1 MAMTLNKAVLAWQG
15 QPNHFKG
22 KNVMTEKEIEK
33 ALKSTRNLFITG
45 PAGTGKTYLL
55 NKFIE
60 ETPNCLTCASTGIAA
75 VNIGGDTAH
84 RIFHIPVPSFEA
96 PSFAKGKK
104 GAITKAQLGV
114 IARADVIIIDEISM
128 LRSEAFKF
136 LIKVLHKAEKEKG
149 KKIRLIVVGDFSQ
162 LPPVVK
168 KTELKLFKKFGLDE
182 SGFVFTTQEWKS
194 CNFKVV
200 ELTEVKRQ
208 DNVEFVEIL
217 NQIRLGDIY
226 DLGYFDQFV
235 NANPDYENAVCICG
249 TNSEADRIN
258 QEYLDSLPGNAIAL
272 QSRKEGRCISGCVDD
287 VVVVKEGAKI
297 IFTAND
303 LIHKVYRNGTFGV
316 IEHVYGDD
324 VIVNIDGK
332 SYKIQRRDF
341 PIYTYSVCNGALS
354 KKELGTIHQFPF
366 RIGKAITIHKSQGQT
381 FDKVVISPEIFAPGQ
396 LYVALSRVRTP
407 EGLTLLRDIL
417 PEHLI
422 IDPTVQQFYD
432 NGYTWEVKKPKRAA
446 AKSKATG
453 STKKRSTTKKATAK
467 ASTKKSPTKS
477 KSTRAKSSAKTVK
490 SGSGTKKTVRK
501 TSTTAKKAP
510 STKKTVRKS
519 SSTKTTPKKAP
530 MRSKTPRTTS
540 KSKAPATKKK
550 TVAKRTTSRTKTAKS
565 KTSKK

>member
-1 MAMTLNKAVLAWQG
+1 
-15 QPNHFKG
+15 
-22 KNVMTEKEIEK
+22 MTEKEIEK

-60 ETPNCLTCASTGIAA
+60 ETPNVLTCASTGIAA

-128 LRSEAFKF
+128 LRSEAFK
-136 LIKVLHKAEKEKG
+136 LLVKVLHKAEKEKG

-249 TNSEADRIN
+249 TNAEADRIN

-287 VVVVKEGAKI
+287 VIVVKEGAKI

-303 LIHKVYRNGTFGV
+303 LIHKTYRNGTFGV
-316 IEHVYGDD
+316 IEHVYGDN
-324 VIVNIDGK
+324 VVVNIDGK
-332 SYKIQRRDF
+332 SYTIQRRDF
-341 PIYTYSVCNGALS
+341 PIYTYSVCNGSLS

-407 EGLTLLRDIL
+407 EGLTLLRDVL

-432 NGYTWEVKKPKRAA
+432 NDYTWEVKKPKKAA
-446 AKSKATG
+446 AKSKTAG
-453 STKKRSTTKKATAK
+453 STKKQAATKKATAK
-467 ASTKKSPTKS
+467 ASSKTTTAKKKTTSTKS
-477 KSTRAKSSAKTVK
+477 KTSS
-490 SGSGTKKTVRK
+490 TKKTAVKKTTTKKPATAKKAQTTKRK
-501 TSTTAKKAP
+501 PSTTAKKAS
-510 STKKTVRKS
+510 STKKTTCKS
-519 SSTKTTPKKAP
+519 SAAKTTPKKP
-530 MRSKTPRTTS
+530 STTS
-540 KSKAPATKKK
+540 KKTTTRKTKTSTAKKK
-550 TVAKRTTSRTKTAKS
+550 
-565 KTSKK
+565 